1 MKLINKAIIAVIST
15 WTIVVHATPMAD
27 YSFKSP
33 AFNGNGYGTYV
44 LTVENEQYTRQ
55 QAILSALQSA
65 QQAVISA
72 AQNQPINQFLTNLES
87 RIYAQVSQNGAT
99 QMFAGGAC
107 TTNSATCGGSI
118 NFQGNTLSWLKDPTN
133 PTNILLTVSDNVGNT
148 TIINVP
154 LNSFNMTGP

>member
-1 MKLINKAIIAVIST
+1 MSLIKQVILTGIAVWASST
-15 WTIVVHATPMAD
+15 YGTPIND

-33 AFNGNGYGTYV
+33 AFNGSGYGTYV
-44 LTVENEQYTRQ
+44 LTIENEQYTRQ

-65 QQAVISA
+65 QQQAAAA

-87 RIYAQVSQNGAT
+87 RIYAQVSQNVAT

-107 TTNSATCGGSI
+107 SANSSVCGGSI

-148 TIINVP
+148 TVINVP
-154 LNSFNMTGP
+154 LNSFNMN

>member
-1 MKLINKAIIAVIST
+1 MSKKVLCLAALLLLPLLAK
-15 WTIVVHATPMAD
+15 ATPIAD
-27 YSFKSP
+27 FSFKSP

-55 QAILSALQSA
+55 QSILAALQSA
-65 QQAVISA
+65 QQAAASA

-87 RIYAQVSQNGAT
+87 RIYAQVSQNVAT

-107 TTNSATCGGSI
+107 TGTAACGGSI
-118 NFQGNTLSWLKDPTN
+118 NFQGNTLSWMKDPTN

-154 LNSFNMTGP
+154 LNSFNMN

>member
-1 MKLINKAIIAVIST
+1 MSKQAVCLAALLLLPLAVS
-15 WTIVVHATPMAD
+15 ATPIAD

-44 LTVENEQYTRQ
+44 LTIENEQYTRS
-55 QAILSALQSA
+55 QAILSALESA
-65 QQAVISA
+65 KQAAASA

-87 RIYAQVSQNGAT
+87 RIYAQVSQNVAT

-107 TTNSATCGGSI
+107 TTNSSTCGGSI

-133 PTNILLTVSDNVGNT
+133 PTNILLTVRDNVGNT
-148 TIINVP
+148 TVINVP
-154 LNSFNMTGP
+154 LNSFNMSGP

>member
-1 MKLINKAIIAVIST
+1 MKKMLFGWALFPLLCNAST
-15 WTIVVHATPMAD
+15 LAD

-44 LTVENEQYTRQ
+44 LTIENEQYTRS
-55 QAILSALQSA
+55 QAILSAMESA
-65 QQAVISA
+65 KAQAA
-72 AQNQPINQFLTNLES
+72 ADAKNQPINQFLTNLES
-87 RIYAQVSQNGAT
+87 RIYAQISQNVAT

-107 TTNSATCGGSI
+107 SANSSVCGGSI

-133 PTNILLTVSDNVGNT
+133 PTNILLTVRDNVGNT
-148 TIINVP
+148 TVINVP

>member
-1 MKLINKAIIAVIST
+1 MSLIKQVILTGIAVWASST
-15 WTIVVHATPMAD
+15 YGTPIND

-33 AFNGNGYGTYV
+33 AFNGSGYGTYV
-44 LTVENEQYTRQ
+44 LTIENEQYTRQ

-65 QQAVISA
+65 QQQAAAA

-87 RIYAQVSQNGAT
+87 RIYAQVSQNVAT

-107 TTNSATCGGSI
+107 TAGNPCGGSI
-118 NFQGNTLSWLKDPTN
+118 NFQGNTLSWIKDPTN
-133 PTNILLTVSDNVGNT
+133 PTNILLTVRDNVGNVT
-148 TIINVP
+148 VINVP